1 MFENIFDLTNPYFLE
16 TLVMFVLNTIALLFL
31 IRVVYFRYSKK
42 EMFVFA
48 FLLMGMIVFFVGSV
62 LNAVKLDF
70 GMAVGLVAVL
80 TILRLRT
87 RQITI
92 KDMAYLFAIFGI
104 SIINALR
111 LLAFPLMGRI
121 ILNIVIILVAYILE
135 EFIERHKSES
145 FSITYRNLELLRP
158 EKKKELLEDVA
169 ILTGKRIMNVK
180 IVKVNYKKNSAELEI
195 TCGG

>member
-16 TLVMFVLNTIALLFL
+16 TLVMFVMNTLALFFL
-31 IRVVYFRYSKK
+31 IRVVYFRYSRK

-145 FSITYRNLELLRP
+145 FSINYRNLELLKP

-169 ILTGKRIMNVK
+169 ILTGKRIMNVR

-195 TCGG
+195 TCKV